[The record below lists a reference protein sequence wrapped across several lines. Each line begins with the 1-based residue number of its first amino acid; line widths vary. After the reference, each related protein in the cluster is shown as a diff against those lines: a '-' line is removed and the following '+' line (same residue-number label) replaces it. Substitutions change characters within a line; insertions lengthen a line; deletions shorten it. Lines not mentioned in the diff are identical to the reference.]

1 MRRTIKELLALS
13 VLPFIIASCSSTNS
27 TSTIS
32 SPSNNNNTSNSNLD
46 DVNKG
51 ESKSLVAYFSGTGN
65 TKRVAEFIKNKTDG
79 DLFEINPTEPYTDA
93 DLNYSNSNSR
103 VSKEHN
109 DESLR
114 DIPLQITTPSS
125 FNDYSIVYIGFPIWW
140 GIPAWPVNNFVKDND
155 FTGKTVIPFATSASS
170 GMGNSGSILK
180 AMNNTGTWI
189 NGQRFSSNVSED
201 TVNSW
206 IDGLNL

>member
-13 VLPFIIASCSSTNS
+13 VLPFIIVSCSSTNS
-27 TSTIS
+27 TSTIY

-51 ESKSLVAYFSGTGN
+51 ESKSLVAYFSGAGN

-114 DIPLQITTPSS
+114 DIPLQITTPSN

-170 GMGNSGSILK
+170 GMGNSDSILK

>member
-13 VLPFIIASCSSTNS
+13 VLLFIIASCSSTNS

-32 SPSNNNNTSNSNLD
+32 SPSNNNNTSNNNLD

-79 DLFEINPTEPYTDA
+79 DLFEIDPAEPYTDA

-114 DIPLQITTPSS
+114 DIPLQITTPSN

-155 FTGKTVIPFATSASS
+155 FTGKKVIPFATSASS
-170 GMGNSGSILK
+170 GMGNSDSILK

>member
-13 VLPFIIASCSSTNS
+13 VLPFIIASYSSTNS

-65 TKRVAEFIKNKTDG
+65 TKRVAEFIKNKTNG

-114 DIPLQITTPSS
+114 DIPLQITTPSN

-170 GMGNSGSILK
+170 GMGNSDSILK

-206 IDGLNL
+206 IDGLNP